1 METPERLQ
9 QQIKSMEGLHNIVAT
24 MKALSASNIH
34 QYEQSIESL
43 TDYWHTVELGLRIV
57 MRDEINPIHLPSS
70 PNAGMAAVVFGSDH
84 GMCGRFNEDITEYML
99 AHFKSISGAVKPKIL
114 CLGLRAGDLLERA
127 KQPAN
132 EVLTLPGTANQ
143 IGTSIQQILIH
154 IENWRENFGI
164 KHLFLYHNRPK
175 NRASYHPTRFHLLP
189 LQLDKF
195 SKFDIKE
202 WPGTSLPTYTM
213 DRDTLLSSLLNQYF
227 FISLFRACAESQSAE
242 HGSRLTAMQAAE
254 KNLDEHIEEL
264 SGEYR
269 RARQDIITN
278 ELLDIIA
285 SFEAMSDNKKKKKE

>member
-1 METPERLQ
+1 METPDRLK
-9 QQIKSMEGLHNIVAT
+9 QQIKSMDGLHNIVAT

-34 QYEQSIESL
+34 QYEQAIESL
-43 TDYWHTVELGLRIV
+43 TDYWHTVELGLRVV
-57 MRDEINPIHLPSS
+57 MRDNLHPRHLSSS
-70 PNAGMAAVVFGSDH
+70 PKEGMAAVVFGSDH
-84 GMCGRFNEDITEYML
+84 GMCGRFNEDVTKYML
-99 AHFKSISGAVKPKIL
+99 AHIKSISGDVKPKIL
-114 CLGLRAGDLLERA
+114 CLGIRAGDLLERA
-127 KQPAN
+127 EQPAD
-132 EVLTLPGTANQ
+132 EVLTLPGSANL
-143 IGTSIQQILIH
+143 IGTSVQQILIR
-154 IENWRENFGI
+154 IDNWRENLGI

-254 KNLDEHIEEL
+254 KNLDEHLEEL
-264 SGEYR
+264 NGEYR

-285 SFEAMSDNKKKKKE
+285 SFEAMSDKKEKK

>member
-9 QQIKSMEGLHNIVAT
+9 QQIKSMDGLHNIVAT

-34 QYEQSIESL
+34 QYEQAIVSL
-43 TDYWHTVELGLRIV
+43 TDYWHTVKLGLRVV
-57 MRDEINPIHLPSS
+57 MRDNLNQTHLPST
-70 PNAGMAAVVFGSDH
+70 PNEGVAAVIFGSDH

-99 AHFKSISGAVKPKIL
+99 EHIKSISGDVKPKIL

-127 KQPAN
+127 EQSAD
-132 EVLTLPGTANQ
+132 ELLTLPGGANQ
-143 IGTSIQQILIH
+143 IGASIQEILIH
-154 IENWRENFGI
+154 IDNWRENLGI

-175 NRASYHPTRFHLLP
+175 NRASYHPTKFHLLP
-189 LQLDKF
+189 LQLKDF
-195 SKFDIKE
+195 GKFDVKK
-202 WPGTSLPTYTM
+202 WQGSSLPTYTM

-254 KNLDEHIEEL
+254 KNLDEHIDEL
-264 SGEYR
+264 AGEYR

-285 SFEAMSDNKKKKKE
+285 SFEAVSDKKD